1 MAASSAAALAL
12 EHFAEHGYVVV
23 EDAIDQATVA
33 ELNRI
38 VDLRLQHEQGAAEA
52 ISSSRG
58 YAKYDFSDGQP
69 FLRSALQPTVIR
81 LPRGDADGPPPPNRK
96 YTEPLGWSTHIAEQS
111 GARSLGAF
119 RKLIEPPVVAA
130 ILTALLGDPKW
141 GHADP
146 DTPVDRR
153 GEYRL
158 DHDCEPEHHADFYN
172 HTFLTIS
179 DSCVCTRSGQTFTTK
194 GLSAPA

>member
-58 YAKYDFSDGQP
+58 YAKYEFSDGQHFCLP
-69 FLRSALQPTVIR
+69 PCSRPSSGFPAVTQTVHH
-81 LPRGDADGPPPPNRK
+81 PRTA
-96 YTEPLGWSTHIAEQS
+96 STQS
-111 GARSLGAF
+111 
-119 RKLIEPPVVAA
+119 P
-130 ILTALLGDPKW
+130 
-141 GHADP
+141 
-146 DTPVDRR
+146 
-153 GEYRL
+153 
-158 DHDCEPEHHADFYN
+158 
-172 HTFLTIS
+172 
-179 DSCVCTRSGQTFTTK
+179 
-194 GLSAPA
+194 